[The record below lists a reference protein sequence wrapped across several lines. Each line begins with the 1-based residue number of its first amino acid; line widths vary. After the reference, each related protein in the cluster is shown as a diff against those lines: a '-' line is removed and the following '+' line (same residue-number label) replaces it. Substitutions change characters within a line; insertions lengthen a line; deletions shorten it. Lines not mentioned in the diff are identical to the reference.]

1 MKYPLQA
8 FATVLAVFATAALA
22 QQNQQ
27 TASQQQED
35 KTHEQHFIQMASSDN
50 NFEVQLGQLVQQKAQ
65 DQKIKEL
72 AQRMVQDHQKAEQ
85 QLRQVAQQMG
95 VNLTDQL
102 SPVHQAMLQEFQ
114 KKDGQALERAFA
126 FDQVGDHHKDILK
139 YQWQAEHAQDA
150 QLKQYAQQQIPTLRE
165 HLQLA
170 EQCAEQFVPE
180 ARTASGTIRAE
191 SPAGST
197 GTSSGTSGT
206 TGGTNRTTR

>member
-1 MKYPLQA
+1 MKYSFQA
-8 FATVLAVFATAALA
+8 FATVLAVLATAALA

-27 TASQQQED
+27 TASQQED
-35 KTHEQHFIQMASSDN
+35 KTHEQHFIQMASSGN

-65 DQKIKEL
+65 DQRIKEF
-72 AQRMVQDHQKAEQ
+72 AQRLVQDHQKAEQ
-85 QLRQVAQQMG
+85 QLRQIAQQMG
-95 VNLTDQL
+95 VSLTDQL

-180 ARTASGTIRAE
+180 ARTASGTIRGE
-191 SPAGST
+191 SSTGST

-206 TGGTNRTTR
+206 SGTGRTR